1 MFITDL
7 QCYLF
12 NINLKINFSDDE
24 NDNGDKENAQSGST
38 IQSAAKSTIPSILT
52 QEDIFETLEDL
63 ERFGNNTEFQ
73 RRLDGLSPQSRKAYF
88 DSRYPI
94 YPKPKMKSSNEIV
107 EELPCLD
114 TKIDQEL
121 ELVETR
127 PIVQQVVSSTTG
139 NKDKNKRKR
148 KSEAAQASLNG
159 VIAKLNECFNEIN
172 SVWAQNP
179 RNSSL
184 SFIPAEIL
192 KVRELVSDE
201 LEKFTENTEQS
212 IHASIFNS
220 FSLPI

>member
-1 MFITDL
+1 M
-7 QCYLF
+7 
-12 NINLKINFSDDE
+12 KINISDDDK
-24 NDNGDKENAQSGST
+24 DNGEKENAQSGSMV
-38 IQSAAKSTIPSILT
+38 QSAAKSTISSILT
-52 QEDIFETLEDL
+52 QEDIFETLDDL
-63 ERFGNNTEFQ
+63 ERFGNNAEFQ
-73 RRLDGLSPQSRKAYF
+73 RRLDELSPQSRKSYF

-94 YPKPKMKSSNEIV
+94 YPKPKMKSSSTSKVTSSNEIV

-114 TKIDQEL
+114 TKIDQEPK
-121 ELVETR
+121 LVETG
-127 PIVQQVVSSTTG
+127 PVVQQVVSSTTG

-201 LEKFTENTEQS
+201 LEKFTENTE
-212 IHASIFNS
+212 
-220 FSLPI
+220 

>member
-1 MFITDL
+1 MKV
-7 QCYLF
+7 
-12 NINLKINFSDDE
+12 NLKINMSDDD
-24 NDNGDKENAQSGST
+24 NDNGDKENAQSGSMV
-38 IQSAAKSTIPSILT
+38 QSAAKSTISSILT
-52 QEDIFETLEDL
+52 QEDTFETLDDL
-63 ERFGNNTEFQ
+63 ERFGNDAEFQ
-73 RRLDGLSPQSRKAYF
+73 RRLDEFSPQSRKAYF

-94 YPKPKMKSSNEIV
+94 YPKPKMKSSSTSKVTSSNEIV

-201 LEKFTENTEQS
+201 LEKFTENTE
-212 IHASIFNS
+212 
-220 FSLPI
+220 